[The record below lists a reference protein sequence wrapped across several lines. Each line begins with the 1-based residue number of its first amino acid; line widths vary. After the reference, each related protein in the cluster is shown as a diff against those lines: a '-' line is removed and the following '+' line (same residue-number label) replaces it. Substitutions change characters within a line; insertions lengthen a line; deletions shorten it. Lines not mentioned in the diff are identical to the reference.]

1 MPFCKK
7 CGHKVPDQ
15 AKFCNKCG
23 QIMNL
28 KVPDEPKNDANQ
40 KEEESTN
47 QYSGYYNWS
56 VMPTEL
62 VRRIS
67 LTEIEG
73 YEKAKGMYVM
83 PGTKALMFLD
93 SNGELGGVLNEG
105 KYEFPKTDL
114 EEEDKEKLEKIKLAV
129 KSEKPVIDAPAKKE
143 LNFIQKIIR
152 GLFLFGSVEKKPD
165 SPQVKNTELKEERK
179 KALKQIL
186 SKRVS
191 VISTYLYNSRNV
203 NVDLLFE
210 DIAFIDLT
218 SNVAIRLKID
228 IKDYAGFLSDFM
240 VESNSGLSVV
250 QFTDRLHNEIEF
262 WLKSKFKSL
271 NVDELSASES
281 FQNDLANEIQSSFQ
295 SIKAKVIGIEL
306 NNEALQRIRS
316 QKEELIIKEREL
328 ENVRYQNT
336 INNLTL
342 TIQNEQEFKE
352 ASERLAHESNM
363 WQTEQ
368 EKLKFEQEKKI
379 FSELMAKEDI
389 LRQANTEEELKNAK
403 AELLKS
409 GLLRENEIDQ
419 LATKIKRD
427 KETGNIQYN
436 HSTSLLSERN
446 RQELKLIEQELEIEI
461 KKRNLTAE
469 SENIDIE
476 LELKRKREDASRDSK
491 RKDADLEHDEMLKQ
505 MELAEKAAQL
515 TKDKRKQEHDQKLE
529 EQRSKAD
536 IELDKIQMYKGMSVE
551 EIMVVNP
558 DLTVHAAQAITEK
571 FKAEAKAKENDTRA
585 EDARKQSEDMRAF
598 MEKTQESM
606 VDIVKSVTGSPNKK
620 ESDHN
625 ETPDTEELVFCAEC
639 GAKNPISMKFC
650 GKCGF
655 KL

>member
-1 MPFCKK
+1 MAFCKK
-7 CGHKVPDQ
+7 CGSQVSDQ

-23 QIMNL
+23 
-28 KVPDEPKNDANQ
+28 
-40 KEEESTN
+40 ESREVKSSNTN
-47 QYSGYYNWS
+47 TQEKSEKTENSNNEYAGYYNWS

-67 LTEIEG
+67 LTEVEG
-73 YEKAKGMYVM
+73 YENAKGMYVM
-83 PGTKALMFLD
+83 PGTRALMFID
-93 SNGELGGVLNEG
+93 SNGELGGVLDEG
-105 KYEFPKTDL
+105 KYEFPKTEL
-114 EEEDKEKLEKIKLAV
+114 KEEDKEKLEKIKVAV
-129 KSEKPVIDAPAKKE
+129 KSEKPNIDAPAKKE
-143 LNFIQKIIR
+143 LNFIQKIIK
-152 GLFLFGSVEKKPD
+152 GLSLFSRKDEEIKTQQP
-165 SPQVKNTELKEERK
+165 KNTELNEERSNAIK
-179 KALKQIL
+179 KIL

-191 VISTYLYNSRNV
+191 VVSTYLYNSRNV
-203 NVDLLFE
+203 NVDLVF
-210 DIAFIDLT
+210 DDVSFSDLT
-218 SNVAIRLKID
+218 SSVALRLKID
-228 IKDYAGFLSDFM
+228 ITDYAGFLSDFM

-295 SIKAKVIGIEL
+295 SIKVKVIGIEL

-316 QKEELIIKEREL
+316 KKEELIVKEREL

-352 ASERLAHESNM
+352 ASQRLAHESNI

-379 FSELMAKEDI
+379 FSELLAKEDI

-419 LATKIKRD
+419 LATKIKRE
-427 KETGNIQYN
+427 KETGDIQFN
-436 HSTSLLSERN
+436 HSTSVLSERN
-446 RQELKLIEQELEIEI
+446 RQELKLMEQDLEIEI
-461 KKRNLTAE
+461 KKRNLAAE
-469 SENIDIE
+469 TETIDTE
-476 LELKRKREDASRDSK
+476 LELKRKREEADRDAK

-505 MELAEKAAQL
+505 MELAEKAAKL
-515 TKDKRKQEHDQKLE
+515 TQQKRDQEHQQNLE
-529 EQRSKAD
+529 SQRAKAD
-536 IELDKIQMYKGMSVE
+536 IDLEKIQMYKDMSVE

-558 DLTVHAAQAITEK
+558 DLTVHAAQAIAEK

-585 EDARKQSEDMRAF
+585 EDAKKQSEEMRAF

-606 VDIVKSVTGSPNKK
+606 VDIVKSVTGTEKK
-620 ESDHN
+620 
-625 ETPDTEELVFCAEC
+625 TEQPAQEEATIFCGEC
-639 GAKNPISMKFC
+639 GHKNAATMKFC
-650 GKCGF
+650 GDCGT

>member
-1 MPFCKK
+1 MAFCKK
-7 CGHKVPDQ
+7 CGSQVSDQ

-23 QIMNL
+23 QILNL
-28 KVPDEPKNDANQ
+28 RVA
-40 KEEESTN
+40 EEEKPQKSEKTEN
-47 QYSGYYNWS
+47 SNDEYAGYYNWS
-56 VMPTEL
+56 VLPTEL

-73 YEKAKGMYVM
+73 YEKAKGIYVM
-83 PGTKALMFLD
+83 PGTKALMFLS

-105 KYEFPKTDL
+105 KYEFHKTDL

-152 GLFLFGSVEKKPD
+152 GLFLFGSVEKKTD
-165 SPQVKNTELKEERK
+165 SPQVKNTELKDERK

-210 DIAFIDLT
+210 DLAFIDLT

-228 IKDYAGFLSDFM
+228 INDYAGFLSDFM

-262 WLKSKFKSL
+262 WLKSKFKSF
-271 NVDELSASES
+271 NVDELSVSES
-281 FQNDLANEIQSSFQ
+281 FQNDLANEIQSSFK

-306 NNEALQRIRS
+306 NNEALQRMRS
-316 QKEELIIKEREL
+316 KKEELIIKEREL

-352 ASERLAHESNM
+352 ASQRLEHESNM

-368 EKLKFEQEKKI
+368 EKLRFEQEKKI
-379 FSELMAKEDI
+379 FSELIAKEDI

-419 LATKIKRD
+419 LATKIKRE
-427 KETGNIQYN
+427 KETGDIQFN

-446 RQELKLIEQELEIEI
+446 RQELKLMEQELEIEI
-461 KKRNLTAE
+461 KKRNLAAE
-469 SENIDIE
+469 TETIDTE
-476 LELKRKREDASRDSK
+476 LELKRKREEADRDSK

-505 MELAEKAAQL
+505 MDLAEKAAKL
-515 TKDKRKQEHDQKLE
+515 TQQKRDQEHQQKLQSE
-529 EQRSKAD
+529 RAKAD
-536 IELDKIQMYKGMSVE
+536 IDLEKIQMYKGMSVE
-551 EIMVVNP
+551 EIMVINP
-558 DLTVHAAQAITEK
+558 DLTVHAAQAIAEK

-585 EDARKQSEDMRAF
+585 EDAKKQSEEMRAF

-606 VDIVKSVTGSPNKK
+606 VDIVKSVTGTEKK
-620 ESDHN
+620 
-625 ETPDTEELVFCAEC
+625 TEQAPQEEASVFCAEC
-639 GAKNPISMKFC
+639 GHKNPISMKFC

-655 KL
+655 KI

>member
-1 MPFCKK
+1 MAFCKK
-7 CGHKVPDQ
+7 CGSQVSDQ

-23 QIMNL
+23 QILNL
-28 KVPDEPKNDANQ
+28 RVA
-40 KEEESTN
+40 EEEKPQKSEKTEN
-47 QYSGYYNWS
+47 SNDEYAGYYNWS

-67 LTEIEG
+67 LTEVEG
-73 YEKAKGMYVM
+73 YENAKGMYVM
-83 PGTKALMFLD
+83 PGTRALMFID
-93 SNGELGGVLNEG
+93 SNGELGGVLDEG
-105 KYEFPKTDL
+105 KYEFPKTEL
-114 EEEDKEKLEKIKLAV
+114 KEEDKEKLEKIKVAV
-129 KSEKPVIDAPAKKE
+129 KSEKPNIDAPAKKE
-143 LNFIQKIIR
+143 LNFIQKIIK
-152 GLFLFGSVEKKPD
+152 GISLFSRKDEEIKTQQP
-165 SPQVKNTELKEERK
+165 KNTELNEERSNAIK
-179 KALKQIL
+179 KIL

-191 VISTYLYNSRNV
+191 VVSTYLYNSRNV
-203 NVDLLFE
+203 NVDLVF
-210 DIAFIDLT
+210 DDVSFSDLT
-218 SNVAIRLKID
+218 SSVALRLKID
-228 IKDYAGFLSDFM
+228 ITDYAGFLSDFM

-295 SIKAKVIGIEL
+295 SIKVKVIGIEL

-316 QKEELIIKEREL
+316 KKEELIVKEREL

-352 ASERLAHESNM
+352 ASQRLAHESNI

-379 FSELMAKEDI
+379 FSELLAKEDI

-419 LATKIKRD
+419 LATKIKRE
-427 KETGNIQYN
+427 KETGDIQFN
-436 HSTSLLSERN
+436 HSTSVLSERN
-446 RQELKLIEQELEIEI
+446 RQELKLMEQDLEIEI
-461 KKRNLTAE
+461 KKRNLAAE
-469 SENIDIE
+469 TETIDTE
-476 LELKRKREDASRDSK
+476 LELKRKREEADRDAK

-505 MELAEKAAQL
+505 MELAEKAAKL
-515 TKDKRKQEHDQKLE
+515 TQQKRDQEHQQKLQSE
-529 EQRSKAD
+529 RAKAD
-536 IELDKIQMYKGMSVE
+536 IDLEKIQMYKDMSVE

-558 DLTVHAAQAITEK
+558 DLTVHAAQAIAEK

-585 EDARKQSEDMRAF
+585 EDAKKQSEEMRAF

-606 VDIVKSVTGSPNKK
+606 VDIVKSVTGTEKK
-620 ESDHN
+620 
-625 ETPDTEELVFCAEC
+625 TEQPAQEEATIFCGEC
-639 GAKNPISMKFC
+639 GHKNAATMKFC
-650 GKCGF
+650 GDCGT